1 MMAAPTVSL
10 FLAWLLCTCL
20 GLTLCANKLVLPCE
34 TKCKCYNWEDS
45 RDPNKRFTA
54 NCTEVRKGDHILSN
68 LPPNVT
74 DLIVIHSQLPTL
86 TLDDLLINCPEEL
99 LTIVID
105 DCETIRV
112 DKKLFKSSC
121 FASIRTISILHN
133 TLDSVREDTF
143 KGLTYV
149 ENIALDHNQID
160 RVYENAFT
168 DLPNIHT
175 INLSH
180 NLINEIEVGSFKDL
194 SKLEILDLSHNN
206 LSNIHSEDFELRLPL
221 TTLVLDGNP
230 SNFLNSTVS
239 PLTTGWEIFM
249 EGNKKKISQN
259 TSLGIC
265 TAPPESDDTDPHV
278 VHTFYIH
285 YAKGNDILQPII
297 IEHYIWSITSGVIF
311 AIIFICVLYLADFFL
326 TAYRVGRYYN
336 IGQLIIDRHQKISQN
351 IFQGKLKDGRLV
363 AVKQFLKTSNRY
375 KKELDMLL
383 RTSNS
388 HQSPNVIH
396 YLLKEED
403 SEHCYLALELC
414 DGNLQEAM
422 DKGKE
427 TYLTVNSC
435 LKQLTTGLKHIHRN
449 GIQHRDI
456 KPRNILLKYEE
467 SSQEPRFIIAD
478 FDLGHFEGKS
488 SLHKPMYGTE
498 GWAAPELWTGGKRT
512 TAVDIFSLGCVF
524 CYVLTGGKHPFGE
537 IHETETCQQCICDKK
552 EPNIDGL
559 RLDTEF
565 KRILA
570 EDLIWSMIQ
579 SDASKRPKAKKML
592 HHPLFWNEADIR
604 NFYIDTGRLVPYEAT
619 EATIVEKKRRLR
631 NGSKQVYQGK
641 WIDKLDELVQNSI
654 HKKKDKED
662 ICDLLREVRN
672 KIEHFKTHKKELQQ
686 VFHNSA
692 EGVARYFNE
701 KFPRLLLYTYK
712 QLEESL

>member
-20 GLTLCANKLVLPCE
+20 GLTLCANKSLVLPCE
-34 TKCKCYNWEDS
+34 TKCKCYSWQETG
-45 RDPNKRFTA
+45 DPTKRFTA
-54 NCTEVRKGDHILSN
+54 NCTEVRKDDHILSN

-74 DLIVIHSQLPTL
+74 NLIVIHSQLPTL
-86 TLDDLLINCPEEL
+86 TLDDLLINCPEKL
-99 LTIVID
+99 LTIAID
-105 DCETIRV
+105 DCGTIRV
-112 DKKLFKSSC
+112 DKKLFRNSS
-121 FASIRTISILHN
+121 FASIRNISIRHN
-133 TLDSVREDTF
+133 ILDSVREDTF

-149 ENIALDHNQID
+149 EHIALDHNQID

-206 LSNIHSEDFELRLPL
+206 LSTIHSEDFEQRLPL

-230 SNFLNSTVS
+230 LNVYHNIPNITVS
-239 PLTTGWEIFM
+239 PLSTGWA
-249 EGNKKKISQN
+249 
-259 TSLGIC
+259 TSFFKFTG
-265 TAPPESDDTDPHV
+265 
-278 VHTFYIH
+278 YI
-285 YAKGNDILQPII
+285 IVII
-297 IEHYIWSITSGVIF
+297 
-311 AIIFICVLYLADFFL
+311 ALLLYLTESIFPD
-326 TAYRVGRYYN
+326 YRGRRFYN
-336 IGQLIIDRHQKISQN
+336 IGQIRIDRYQNICQN

-363 AVKQFLKTSNRY
+363 AVKQFPKTSGNRY
-375 KKELDMLL
+375 KKELDILL
-383 RTSNS
+383 HMSYA
-388 HQSPNVIH
+388 HQSPYVIR
-396 YLLKEED
+396 YLCKEED
-403 SEHCYLALELC
+403 SKHGYLALELC

-422 DKGKE
+422 EKNKE
-427 TYLTVNSC
+427 KVSQYLTVNFC
-435 LKQLTTGLKHIHRN
+435 LKQLTAGLKHIHRH

-456 KPRNILLKYEE
+456 KPRNIFLKYEK
-467 SSQEPRFIIAD
+467 SSKEPRFIIAD

-488 SLHKPMYGTE
+488 SLHKPRYGTE
-498 GWAAPELWTGGKRT
+498 GWAAPELWTGGERT

-524 CYVLTGGKHPFGE
+524 YYVLTGGEHPFGE
-537 IHETETCQQCICDKK
+537 IHETETRQQSICAQK

-559 RLDTEF
+559 RFDTEF

-570 EDLIWSMIQ
+570 KDLIGSMIQ
-579 SDASKRPKAKKML
+579 TDASKRPKAKKML
-592 HHPLFWNEADIR
+592 HHPLFWDDAQIQK
-604 NFYIDTGRLVPYEAT
+604 FYTNSGRLVTYKAT
-619 EATIVEKKRRLR
+619 EATIVETKRRLR

-654 HKKKDKED
+654 HKKKNKED

-672 KIEHFKTHKKELQQ
+672 KIEHFGEHEPELQQ

-701 KFPRLLLYTYK
+701 KFPSLLLYTYK